1 MRKMKDSGVEW
12 LGEVPAEWDF
22 DRLGSFFALRNERV
36 SDEEYIPLS
45 VTMGGVVPQLSHV
58 AKSDDHANRKLVCKG
73 DFAINSRSDR
83 RNSCGFASQDGS
95 VSLIN
100 TICVPRGEIESR
112 YFGYLFDSSQWSDE
126 FYSWGHGIVAD
137 LWTTGWNDMKKILL
151 PVPPLDEQR
160 RIADCLDE
168 KCAEID
174 RAVSAAEQSI
184 EEYRAY
190 QNDVVK
196 RAIVYGTCNAFKV
209 KESGVPAIGKMNAS
223 WSLVMV
229 KRLAVFL
236 NGDRSDSYPSGDD
249 IQETGIPFITSGD
262 LNGRYLPDVFSKYI
276 SQDKYD
282 SLKGVKLQRGDVVF
296 CLRGSVGKCSLNRT
310 ENCGT
315 VASSLTVARPICCAP
330 EWLSYALT
338 CLSTTNQAM
347 ATAIGATSANLA
359 ANVLARAFVP
369 LPPLSE
375 QRRIADYLDEKCAQI
390 DAAIAAKQA
399 IITDLKA
406 YKQSLIYEAVTGKR
420 EV

>member
-1 MRKMKDSGVEW
+1 MREMKDSDVEW
-12 LGEVPAEWDF
+12 LGEVPAEWGF
-22 DRLGSFFALRNERV
+22 DRLGGFFSLRSEKV
-36 SDEEYIPLS
+36 SDEDYTPLS
-45 VTMGGVVPQLSHV
+45 VTKGGVVPQLSHV

-160 RIADCLDE
+160 RIADFLDE

-184 EEYRAY
+184 EEYKTYKNSIVFQAATKGL
-190 QNDVVK
+190 DVDVPMK
-196 RAIVYGTCNAFKV
+196 DSDVEWLG
-209 KESGVPAIGKMNAS
+209 EVPAEWGFDRLGGFF
-223 WSLVMV
+223 SLRSEKVSDEDYTPLSV
-229 KRLAVFL
+229 TKGGVVPQLSHVAKSDDHANRKLVCK
-236 NGDRSDSYPSGDD
+236 GDFAINSRSDRRNSCG
-249 IQETGIPFITSGD
+249 FA
-262 LNGRYLPDVFSKYI
+262 
-276 SQDKYD
+276 SQD
-282 SLKGVKLQRGDVVF
+282 
-296 CLRGSVGKCSLNRT
+296 GSVSLINTICVPRG
-310 ENCGT
+310 EIESRYFGYLFDSSQWSDEFYSWGHGI
-315 VASSLTVARPICCAP
+315 VADL
-330 EWLSYALT
+330 W
-338 CLSTTNQAM
+338 TTGWNDM
-347 ATAIGATSANLA
+347 KKILLP
-359 ANVLARAFVP
+359 V
-369 LPPLSE
+369 PPLDE
-375 QRRIADYLDEKCAQI
+375 QRRIADFLDEKCAEI
-390 DAAIAAKQA
+390 DRAVSAKQA
-399 IITDLKA
+399 IIADLKA

>member
-1 MRKMKDSGVEW
+1 MREMKDSGVEW

-22 DRLGSFFALRNERV
+22 DRFGSFFALRNERV

-160 RIADCLDE
+160 CIADCLDE
-168 KCAEID
+168 KCVEID

-184 EEYRAY
+184 EEYKAY
-190 QNDVVK
+190 RLSVISARMPTGCITIPIKYLCDLLPG
-196 RAIVYGTCNAFKV
+196 YAF
-209 KESGVPAIGKMNAS
+209 ESGKFVQGNGVRLLRGINVGVGETRWADAAHYPEEDLDGLEAYALKPGDLVIGLDRPWIKDGLRASFITESDLPCYLVQRVVRIRVPDNLEPRYLKYGLDSGILERYVAS
-223 WSLVMV
+223 
-229 KRLAVFL
+229 
-236 NGDRSDSYPSGDD
+236 GT
-249 IQETGIPFITSGD
+249 TGISVPH
-262 LNGRYLPDVFSKYI
+262 I
-276 SQDKYD
+276 SH
-282 SLKGVKLQRGDVVF
+282 LQIA
-296 CLRGSVGKCSLNRT
+296 
-310 ENCGT
+310 NCK
-315 VASSLTVARPICCAP
+315 
-330 EWLSYALT
+330 
-338 CLSTTNQAM
+338 
-347 ATAIGATSANLA
+347 
-359 ANVLARAFVP
+359 VP
-369 LPPLSE
+369 LPSLDE
-375 QRRIADYLDEKCAQI
+375 QRRIADYLDEKCGEV
-390 DAAIAAKQA
+390 DAAIVTKQA
-399 IITDLKA
+399 IIADLKA
-406 YKQSLIYEAVTGKR
+406 YKQSLIYETVTGKR